1 MISGYFIGYLEK
13 SKGYRF
19 YCPNHSPRIVETDNE
34 KFIENGEV
42 SGSGERQN
50 VEIKET
56 RMDIS
61 LPINVPSSILTPNVV
76 LVVEEHFNNIEQHL
90 NEQTL
95 HEEPNSQPFDLNES
109 QEITLRRSQR
119 ERRSAIYDDY
129 VIYL

>member
-1 MISGYFIGYLEK
+1 M
-13 SKGYRF
+13 
-19 YCPNHSPRIVETDNE
+19 
-34 KFIENGEV
+34 
-42 SGSGERQN
+42 
-50 VEIKET
+50 
-56 RMDIS
+56 MDIS
-61 LPINVPSSILTPNVV
+61 LPINVPLSILTPNVV

-95 HEEPNSQPFDLNES
+95 CEEPNSQPFDLNES